1 MRPGWG
7 ANTPHYKPGPPPAR
21 AIGRSLGTTNGY
33 YSRRDRARSGS
44 CHTSSAII
52 RDLHRERDHAQGC
65 SATEERGV
73 WDEGVLVSTPFGYAS
88 PTFVNMHRN
97 QRYAQ

>member
-7 ANTPHYKPGPPPAR
+7 ATPHYKPGPLPAR

-44 CHTSSAII
+44 CTSSAII
-52 RDLHRERDHAQGC
+52 RDLRREPDHAQGC

-73 WDEGVLVSTPFGYAS
+73 WHEGLLVSTPFQYAS
-88 PTFVNMHRN
+88 PTFVNTRRD